1 MKLIAI
7 AAVLALVAGGVDVE
21 AQKRGR
27 PGYETKEMI
36 PVDSNKEYI
45 FSASYEIL
53 KTTANEQDVSISEAL
68 APIVAAL
75 EKNVTPEGIPID
87 RALPVFL
94 KVLRFHAQVKGVP
107 VAEALPAA
115 LDALKEYAQ
124 AEKATIAQ
132 MLKMGMT
139 ITTMEKAQSSFSDEE
154 KYEEEEDGGGVVNC
168 WYECFNGKA
177 AVCCNLDGVF
187 QGCGGTSI
195 PCGDGGGDEVI
206 EAP

>member
-124 AEKATIAQ
+124 TEKATIAQ
-132 MLKMGMT
+132 MLKMGM
-139 ITTMEKAQSSFSDEE
+139 MEKAQSSFPDEE
-154 KYEEEEDGGGVVNC
+154 KYEEEEAGGGVVNC

-195 PCGDGGGDEVI
+195 PCGDDEVI